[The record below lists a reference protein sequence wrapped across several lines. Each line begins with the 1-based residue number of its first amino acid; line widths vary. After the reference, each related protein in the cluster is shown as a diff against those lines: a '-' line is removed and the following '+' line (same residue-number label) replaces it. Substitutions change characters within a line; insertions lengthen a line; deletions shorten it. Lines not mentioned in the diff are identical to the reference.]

1 MPLIDTRRIALL
13 GALGLAV
20 AITAGASAN
29 AGETTF
35 CVTCTEPA
43 QTYTCN
49 VKTPEADPGARALR
63 LYCIVRT
70 AKEGNHKTCGASLST
85 ASTCEGTPK
94 TFTYKG
100 PAIPLALQSKAEK
113 FLKKNRSQG
122 NAAEDGDD
130 DKPDTVV
137 KLTTRAVKSS
147 RKGLSN
153 AGSGVRDA
161 TRGTTKRVGG
171 AVRGAGRGVGA
182 AAKSTYKCMTSL
194 FRDCWSSADAEP
206 DQQGLQPEAK
216 SEAQ

>member
-1 MPLIDTRRIALL
+1 MPLIDIRRIALL

-29 AGETTF
+29 AGEMTF
-35 CVTCTEPA
+35 CVTCTEPT

-70 AKEGNHKTCGASLST
+70 AKEGSHKTCGASLSA
-85 ASTCEGTPK
+85 ASACEGTPK

-113 FLKKNRSQG
+113 FLKKNQSQG
-122 NAAEDGDD
+122 DAAEDGDG
-130 DKPDTVV
+130 DKPDTLV
-137 KLTTRAVKSS
+137 KMTTRAVKSS
-147 RKGLSN
+147 RQGLSS
-153 AGSGVRDA
+153 AGSGVRNA
-161 TRGTTKRVGG
+161 TRGTTKRVGS
-171 AVRGAGRGVGA
+171 AVRGAGQGVGA
-182 AAKSTYKCMTSL
+182 AARSSYKCVTSL
-194 FRDCWSSADAEP
+194 FRDCWSSDETEP
-206 DQQGLQPEAK
+206 DQPGLQPEAK